1 MTEHQPG
8 DVPFSPVEEEEQE
21 DFTSLFE
28 ASSKQQ
34 DTRVRRDTK
43 IEGTVVSIGSEW
55 IFVDIGAKT
64 EGAISREE
72 LLDDDGELK
81 VRVGDTLSAYVV
93 NTRAGEV
100 LLSVKMTAAAG
111 EDAIRGAQ
119 KSGMP
124 VEGLVTGERKG
135 GYTVTLFGKQAF
147 CPFSQIDIQSG
158 GMPDDY
164 MGKRFSFR
172 IAEYS
177 DRGRNIVVSRRAI
190 MEEERMRQAEELKK
204 TLKPGDIIQGTVQK
218 LAPFGAFVD
227 IGGVEGLVPMSE
239 LAWYRVADV
248 SDVLKTGESV
258 TVKVMDLDWANRRI
272 SLSIKQVLEDPWTTA
287 AQRFPEQTV
296 IHGTVTKLMNFGAFV
311 ELEPGI
317 EGLIHISNLGMG
329 RRINHPKEVLS
340 EGDSVEARVLSVDQG
355 ARRIGLELKHSV
367 TTEGSE
373 GQVALQSGD
382 VVEGIVE
389 SVKDYGVFVSLP
401 GNKTGLLHV
410 SEIGDGRSGDL
421 RGRFPLDSKL
431 LVHVLS
437 IDEASGKISLSTK
450 TLKKN
455 AEDQQFKEFVTGKN
469 RESSFGTLGQL
480 LKDKIKP

>member
-1 MTEHQPG
+1 MTENQPG

-34 DTRVRRDTK
+34 DTRVQRDTK

-81 VRVGDTLSAYVV
+81 VRVGDTISAYVV
-93 NTRAGEV
+93 STRAGEV
-100 LLSVKMTAAAG
+100 LLSIKMTAAAG

-119 KSGMP
+119 KSGVP
-124 VEGLVTGERKG
+124 VEGVVTGERKG
-135 GYTVTLFGKQAF
+135 GYTVTIFGKQAF

-164 MGKRFSFR
+164 IGKRFSFR

-227 IGGVEGLVPMSE
+227 IGGVEGLIPMSE

-258 TVKVMDLDWANRRI
+258 SVKVMDLDWANRRI
-272 SLSIKQVLEDPWTTA
+272 SLSMKQVLEDPWDTV
-287 AQRFPEQTV
+287 AQRFPEQSV
-296 IHGTVTKLMNFGAFV
+296 IRGTVKKLMNFGAFV

-367 TTEGSE
+367 TTEESE
-373 GQVALQSGD
+373 GHAALQSGD
-382 VVEGIVE
+382 VVEGTVE

-421 RGRFPLDSKL
+421 RGRFPLDSRL
-431 LVHVLS
+431 QVQVLS
-437 IDEASGKISLSTK
+437 IEPDSGKISLSTK

-455 AEDQQFKEFVTGKN
+455 AEDEQFKEFVSGRN

-480 LKDKIKP
+480 LKDKLKQ

>member
-1 MTEHQPG
+1 
-8 DVPFSPVEEEEQE
+8 
-21 DFTSLFE
+21 
-28 ASSKQQ
+28 
-34 DTRVRRDTK
+34 
-43 IEGTVVSIGSEW
+43 
-55 IFVDIGAKT
+55 
-64 EGAISREE
+64 
-72 LLDDDGELK
+72 
-81 VRVGDTLSAYVV
+81 
-93 NTRAGEV
+93 
-100 LLSVKMTAAAG
+100 
-111 EDAIRGAQ
+111 
-119 KSGMP
+119 
-124 VEGLVTGERKG
+124 
-135 GYTVTLFGKQAF
+135 
-147 CPFSQIDIQSG
+147 
-158 GMPDDY
+158 
-164 MGKRFSFR
+164 
-172 IAEYS
+172 
-177 DRGRNIVVSRRAI
+177 
-190 MEEERMRQAEELKK
+190 
-204 TLKPGDIIQGTVQK
+204 
-218 LAPFGAFVD
+218 
-227 IGGVEGLVPMSE
+227 MSE

-373 GQVALQSGD
+373 GQVVLQSGD

-421 RGRFPLDSKL
+421 RGRFPLDAKL

>member
-119 KSGMP
+119 RSGMP

-135 GYTVTLFGKQAF
+135 GYTITLFGKQAF
-147 CPFSQIDIQSG
+147 CPFSQIDIQPG

-204 TLKPGDIIQGTVQK
+204 TLKPGDVIQGTV
-218 LAPFGAFVD
+218 
-227 IGGVEGLVPMSE
+227 
-239 LAWYRVADV
+239 
-248 SDVLKTGESV
+248 
-258 TVKVMDLDWANRRI
+258 
-272 SLSIKQVLEDPWTTA
+272 
-287 AQRFPEQTV
+287 
-296 IHGTVTKLMNFGAFV
+296 
-311 ELEPGI
+311 
-317 EGLIHISNLGMG
+317 
-329 RRINHPKEVLS
+329 
-340 EGDSVEARVLSVDQG
+340 
-355 ARRIGLELKHSV
+355 
-367 TTEGSE
+367 
-373 GQVALQSGD
+373 
-382 VVEGIVE
+382 
-389 SVKDYGVFVSLP
+389 
-401 GNKTGLLHV
+401 
-410 SEIGDGRSGDL
+410 
-421 RGRFPLDSKL
+421 
-431 LVHVLS
+431 
-437 IDEASGKISLSTK
+437 
-450 TLKKN
+450 
-455 AEDQQFKEFVTGKN
+455 
-469 RESSFGTLGQL
+469 
-480 LKDKIKP
+480 